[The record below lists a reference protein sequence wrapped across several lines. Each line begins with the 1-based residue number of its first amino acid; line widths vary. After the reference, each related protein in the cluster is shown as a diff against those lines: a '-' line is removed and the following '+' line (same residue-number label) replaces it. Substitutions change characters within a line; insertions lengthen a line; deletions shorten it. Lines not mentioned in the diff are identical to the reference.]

1 MHLPHCSLTR
11 SSAQRLCRLALRPLV
26 RTLLACG
33 VPLPALASPAAVA
46 GVDARLWPYVAAS
59 ATALAGIACWQAW
72 RLRRQLPGAQAAAT
86 PATQALQGAALAGW
100 SWQRDGDRL
109 ILSSLYRTMLGDR
122 KASLEHTL
130 AGWLAEVHRDDRV
143 RLGNAFQQNFD
154 GQAGSINC
162 EFRLRHSDGQWRWL
176 LLRGAVLARASDGA
190 PAQASGIVCD
200 IAERKSDEQARMR
213 CMLEAAPEAMLIADI
228 DGRVH
233 YANQIGA
240 RCFGYPLADIIGLSL
255 EQLVPE
261 STPNQTAGDPQSR
274 HSLPGR
280 VMMARRRDGSH
291 FPAKVSLSP
300 LQMAGHQYSIVSL
313 RDMTQRQRAEEA
325 LHASSERYRLIVQTA
340 AEGIWMTNS
349 SGQTTFVNPKMAHML
364 GYTVQDMLGRPL
376 LDFMDRDSQLLMQRR
391 LDSLGSAG
399 NYASQPD
406 QVDFRFFRK
415 DGSSMWGLLA
425 SSSIQSDSGEP
436 GGTLAMITDI
446 TERRLASIALSNS
459 SQRMASV
466 FGAVTNGLVVQNSS
480 GHILESNAAA
490 ERMLAA
496 SRAGSS
502 LWQACRED
510 GSSFDQRSHPVHITL
525 STGQAMRDVV
535 MGVQQLDGN
544 LCWLSV
550 NTEAIRDEYGKVGMV
565 VASLTDITYH
575 KRSESTL
582 RELNEHLE
590 ERVAQRT
597 QQLDQAKQV
606 AEEASL
612 AKGQFLANMSHEIR
626 TPLNGLLGMI
636 ALSLDSSLNAEQRQQ
651 LSIAHDSGKVL
662 VELLNDILDLSK
674 FDAGQLELERIAF
687 DLGSL
692 VEDTANLLSQ
702 NAAPS
707 VELTCLIDPLFPA
720 QVIGDPTRVR
730 QIVSNL
736 LSNALK
742 FTRFGRVDVR
752 LSQHGDGVRIEV
764 CDTGIGIAQDAQV
777 KIFQPFTQAG
787 AGITRQFGGT
797 GLGLALTHNLC
808 EAMQGRLSIS
818 SEVGFGSQFCVDLP
832 LPTHLPA
839 VAQVPLAGDVIVITN
854 PSSGL
859 GELLTLLLPHWGLA
873 PRCYSMEDDLSGQ
886 HPDLLITDCPEC
898 LFRLRLGITAPILV
912 VTAYGNFMPAEEVAA
927 LAPLQQQARPLSR
940 NALYQILQRNLHSD
954 TQPMA
959 DPVRIDATSLSHR
972 ARILLVEDNPVNQL
986 VAKGMLG
993 KLGCEVIVAAHGGE
1007 ALKCL
1012 EDQRFDLVLM
1022 DCNMPVM
1029 NGYEAS
1035 RQIRRSG
1042 RWPDLPIVA
1051 LTANALAEERERCRA
1066 AGMNDYLAK
1075 PFRREELKALLDLWV
1090 PETTS
1095 L

>member
-1 MHLPHCSLTR
+1 MPGKSALVDVQLCLPGEGKREVVQHSMDIKFAHRLSYKQARLTVLVGFVLGTLLSLIQIGIDYASEDASINREIR
-11 SSAQRLCRLALRPLV
+11 SLIEISHNPASRIAYNIDAELAQELTLGLLHSPAIVHAQLIDNNGVVLADVDRPRKESHYRPVSDFLFGANRPFEDRLYLSHMPDESLGVLRLDVDTYAFGSRFLRRAEVTLLNGFIRSLLLTGILLGLFYVMLTQPLV
-26 RTLLACG
+26 RIIR
-33 VPLPALASPAAVA
+33 ALSTRRQ
-46 GVDARLWPYVAAS
+46 ARLDCPPGHEHDEIGVLVNVANQQFENME
-59 ATALAGIACWQAW
+59 TEIQQ
-72 RLRRQLPGAQAAAT
+72 RRHAE
-86 PATQALQGAALAGW
+86 
-100 SWQRDGDRL
+100 DRL
-109 ILSSLYRTMLGDR
+109 TEYLGQLEDIVSARTLELKTSNQRLSQF
-122 KASLEHTL
+122 
-130 AGWLAEVHRDDRV
+130 
-143 RLGNAFQQNFD
+143 N
-154 GQAGSINC
+154 
-162 EFRLRHSDGQWRWL
+162 
-176 LLRGAVLARASDGA
+176 
-190 PAQASGIVCD
+190 
-200 IAERKSDEQARMR
+200 DE
-213 CMLEAAPEAMLIADI
+213 LEAARLTALEMA
-228 DGRVH
+228 
-233 YANQIGA
+233 QA
-240 RCFGYPLADIIGLSL
+240 R
-255 EQLVPE
+255 
-261 STPNQTAGDPQSR
+261 
-274 HSLPGR
+274 
-280 VMMARRRDGSH
+280 
-291 FPAKVSLSP
+291 
-300 LQMAGHQYSIVSL
+300 
-313 RDMTQRQRAEEA
+313 
-325 LHASSERYRLIVQTA
+325 A
-340 AEGIWMTNS
+340 A
-349 SGQTTFVNPKMAHML
+349 
-364 GYTVQDMLGRPL
+364 
-376 LDFMDRDSQLLMQRR
+376 
-391 LDSLGSAG
+391 
-399 NYASQPD
+399 
-406 QVDFRFFRK
+406 
-415 DGSSMWGLLA
+415 
-425 SSSIQSDSGEP
+425 
-436 GGTLAMITDI
+436 
-446 TERRLASIALSNS
+446 
-459 SQRMASV
+459 
-466 FGAVTNGLVVQNSS
+466 
-480 GHILESNAAA
+480 
-490 ERMLAA
+490 
-496 SRAGSS
+496 
-502 LWQACRED
+502 
-510 GSSFDQRSHPVHITL
+510 
-525 STGQAMRDVV
+525 
-535 MGVQQLDGN
+535 
-544 LCWLSV
+544 
-550 NTEAIRDEYGKVGMV
+550 
-565 VASLTDITYH
+565 
-575 KRSESTL
+575 
-582 RELNEHLE
+582 
-590 ERVAQRT
+590 
-597 QQLDQAKQV
+597 
-606 AEEASL
+606 
-612 AKGQFLANMSHEIR
+612 FLANMSHEIR

-832 LPTHLPA
+832 LPAHLPA
-839 VAQVPLAGDVIVITN
+839 VAQVPLAGDVIVITH

-912 VTAYGNFMPAEEVAA
+912 VTAYGNFMPGEEVAA

-940 NALYQILQRNLHSD
+940 NALYQILQRNLQSD